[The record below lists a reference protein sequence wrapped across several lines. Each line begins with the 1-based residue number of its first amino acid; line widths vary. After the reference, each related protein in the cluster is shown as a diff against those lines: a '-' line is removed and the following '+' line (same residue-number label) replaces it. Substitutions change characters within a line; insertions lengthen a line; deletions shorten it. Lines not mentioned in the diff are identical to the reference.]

1 MIRHS
6 NSTSTKINKTKC
18 TLRSGAIQPKNK
30 KCEGVGGGK
39 GRRGG
44 GRERGEIPECERV
57 KCKLEQFEDV
67 RLYTMSFQL
76 LFYSKT

>member
-30 KCEGVGGGK
+30 KCEGVGGG
-39 GRRGG
+39 GREGG
-44 GRERGEIPECERV
+44 EGAERGEKFLNV
-57 KCKLEQFEDV
+57 KGLNV
-67 RLYTMSFQL
+67 N
-76 LFYSKT
+76 